1 MSRRVSLE
9 IFPSEDFMP
18 RRPRIHVPGGVYHV
32 TLRGNHQ
39 QPIFFVRADRSLLDL
54 IVARALERFDARL
67 HAYCWM
73 TNHLHLVIQAGA
85 EPIARPMHNIAAE
98 FARAM
103 QLKLE
108 TTGHFFERPYHAAL
122 VDTDSYML
130 ELLRYV
136 HCNPVGAGLAATP
149 EDYRWSSHHNYVGS
163 RTDPWVTTDFALA
176 MFSSERAKAV
186 VAYRAF
192 VNMPQQD
199 PWDPIKSMQGGVA
212 VLGNDD
218 FIARVT
224 RKVEL
229 KVGSQT
235 LDGLIEE
242 AIGRF
247 KVERN
252 VLVSPVRDIYVVQVR
267 AWIGHQ
273 ARKRGIA
280 TLAAVARELGRTE
293 GALRHAIR
301 AYPDEV
307 E

>member
-1 MSRRVSLE
+1 
-9 IFPSEDFMP
+9 MP
-18 RRPRIHVPGGVYHV
+18 RPLRIHVPGGVYHV

-39 QPIFFVRADRSLLDL
+39 QPIFFHRADRSLLDL

-85 EPIARPMHNIAAE
+85 EPISRPMHNIAAE

-108 TTGHFFERPYHAAL
+108 TTGHFFERRYHATL
-122 VDTDSYML
+122 VDTDAYML

-136 HCNPVGAGLAATP
+136 HCNPVCAKLAASP
-149 EDYRWSSHHNYVGS
+149 EDYRWSSHHNYVGN

-176 MFSSERAKAV
+176 MFSSERARAI

-192 VNMPQQD
+192 MNMQQED
-199 PWDPIKSMQGGVA
+199 PWEPSKAMQSGVA

-218 FIARVT
+218 FIERVT
-224 RKVEL
+224 RSADSRMGK
-229 KVGSQT
+229 QT
-235 LDGLIEE
+235 LAGLIEE

-247 KVERN
+247 AVEKN
-252 VLVSPVRDIYVVQVR
+252 VLVSPVRDTYVVQVR

>member
-1 MSRRVSLE
+1 MARRL
-9 IFPSEDFMP
+9 
-18 RRPRIHVPGGVYHV
+18 RIHVPGGVYHV

-39 QPIFFVRADRSLLDL
+39 QPIFFHLADRSLLDL
-54 IVARALERFDARL
+54 IVARALVRFEARL

-73 TNHLHLVIQAGA
+73 TNHLHLVIQAGVD
-85 EPIARPMHNIAAE
+85 PISRPMHNIAAE

-108 TTGHFFERPYHAAL
+108 TTGHFFERRYHAAL

-136 HCNPVGAGLAATP
+136 HRNPVCAGLAPTP
-149 EDYRWSSHHNYVGS
+149 SGYRWSSHHHYVGG

-176 MFSSERAKAV
+176 MFSPDRIKAV
-186 VAYRAF
+186 AAYRAF
-192 VNMPQQD
+192 IETRQED
-199 PWDPIKSMQGGVA
+199 PWEPSKAMANGVA
-212 VLGNDD
+212 ILGTDD
-218 FIARVT
+218 FVARMT
-224 RKVEL
+224 RRSDAKDRRQNL
-229 KVGSQT
+229 GQ
-235 LDGLIEE
+235 LIDE
-242 AIGRF
+242 AIVRF
-247 KVERN
+247 RVEKE
-252 VLVSPVRDIYVVQVR
+252 VLTSPVRDTYVVQVR
-267 AWIGHQ
+267 AWIGNQ